1 MNPLQDIFIS
11 YGRADSKQFAQQLN
25 ERLVAE
31 GFEVWFDFDDIPLG
45 VDYQKQID
53 DGIEKADNFLFI
65 MSPHSINSP
74 YCRLEV
80 ELALRRNKRIIPLL
94 HVEEISHATW
104 QQRNPHGSPDDWQT
118 YQSQGKH
125 SSFANMHPAI
135 SKINWVY
142 CREGIEVF
150 DASFAGLLDILSRH
164 RDYVHQHTKLL
175 AQAIE
180 WDTNQ
185 RQPRYLLEPEARQ
198 RAEAWLH
205 THFKDSQPP
214 CEPTVLHCEWITE
227 SIKQANNGMTE
238 VFLSYAAEHKAFTEA
253 LRKTLIREGLT
264 IWTNYTDL
272 TTGEEFLAAINR
284 GIEDTDTIVYILS
297 PEAIASTYC
306 QQEINYA
313 FSLNKR
319 IIPLLLKP
327 IVWQDLPEP
336 STSFQYVQYID
347 FSDWDEESIL
357 LKRETPAVSQLLNV
371 LKQDKNYYHR
381 HKLAL
386 SQALKW
392 QRQEYNPSL
401 LLRGNALRQ
410 FEAWLNIAEGR
421 AYAAALPIQ
430 AEFIAASRDQP
441 ADVALEV
448 FIAYG
453 DEDIEF
459 AHKLNNALQDQGKST
474 WFDQESIDSGQDSRT
489 EINNGIEQADNFIFI
504 ISPDA
509 VTSAVCLQSL
519 EYAQSLGKRI
529 IPIWLR
535 SVESTALPSAIASLK
550 CIDFQ
555 HHREDFYEH
564 YSELVRTLDS
574 DRDHVR
580 GHTKWLHRSLEWEAN
595 NQPQDMLLRGNELAI
610 AETWLQE
617 ALEHLKH
624 PLPTDLQKAFFD
636 TSRQAVE
643 AAIQAEKERQAKM
656 LHLQQERAQEAEA
669 RLAAEKRGA
678 RIQKF
683 FLGAVSV
690 GFAIACGLSVSNW
703 IQHHRSLKNALE
715 ATATSSAALFASN
728 QKLKAVVEAVR
739 AKRQLPQIRGQH
751 PELELMVERVLQQS
765 IYGVQAINHLVGH
778 EEWVVAVS
786 FSPNGEFL
794 ASGSKDGVLKIWQAD
809 GQLLHTLD
817 SHKNGVWGVAFSPD
831 NQQLVSGGADNKVR
845 LWNLDGTLERTL
857 EGHEATVASVAYS
870 PDGNMI
876 ASASVDKTVRLW
888 NSQGES
894 LATFSGNG
902 GSFVSVAFSPNS
914 ELLAAASADGL
925 VTLWTL
931 TGEQVAVLKG
941 HEGTVWNVAFSPDG
955 QTVASVSADGTIKLW
970 SLDGTLLQTLEG
982 HRDDV
987 EGIAFSPDGNLIVS
1001 GGADHTVRL
1010 WRRDGTPISILR
1022 GHDDWVWSVSMS
1034 TDGKTIASG
1043 GGDNVVNLWR
1053 LNDLFRTLEGHPN
1066 EVWDTTFSPDGQ
1078 LIAASVGD
1086 GSIWL
1091 WEKDGSLRKSFEAHT
1106 SGIEQVAFSPDGQTL
1121 ASASWDTTLKLWDL
1135 QGNLL
1140 NTLQGHKN
1148 WVLGVKFSPDGQ
1160 LLASSSEDG
1169 TVRLWTRTGET
1180 VAVMGEGMPYGP
1192 ADGITFTPDGQYIA
1206 VGFNDGKV
1214 RIWDLAGNLM
1224 SELAGHS
1231 GPVYGVAFSPEDD
1244 LIATAGA
1251 DQTIRLWARDG
1262 EWLKTLEGHEDWV
1275 WRVTFSPD
1283 GQMLASAGNDRTVR
1297 LWSREG
1303 ELLKTLRGHK
1313 EAVEGIQFSP
1323 DGNTLASA
1331 SWDTRV
1337 ILWNLE
1343 EALKI
1348 DPLEY
1353 GCNWIHDYL
1362 TYSAEVKDSDRQ
1374 LCEGLN

>member
-1 MNPLQDIFIS
+1 MNPFQDIFIS
-11 YGRADSKQFAQQLN
+11 YGRADSKPFAQQLN

-65 MSPHSINSP
+65 ISPHSINSP

-80 ELALRRNKRIIPLL
+80 ELALRRNKRMIPLL
-94 HVEEISHATW
+94 HVEEISYATW
-104 QQRNPHGSPDDWQT
+104 QQRNPHGSVEEWQA
-118 YQSQGKH
+118 YQAQGKH
-125 SSFANMHPAI
+125 SSFPNMHPVI
-135 SKINWVY
+135 GKINWVY
-142 CREGIEVF
+142 FREGIEAF
-150 DASFAGLLDILSRH
+150 EPSFAGLLDILSRH
-164 RDYVHQHTKLL
+164 QDYVRQHTRLL

-180 WDTNQ
+180 WDASQ
-185 RQPRYLLEPEARQ
+185 RQPYYLLEKAKRQ
-198 RAEAWLH
+198 QAETWLH
-205 THFKDSQPP
+205 TTFKDSQAP
-214 CEPTVLHCEWITE
+214 CEPTVLHCELITE
-227 SIKQANNGMTE
+227 SIKQVSNGMTD
-238 VFLSYAAEHKAFTEA
+238 VFISYAAEHKAFTET
-253 LRKTLIREGLT
+253 LRKILIREGLT
-264 IWTNYTDL
+264 VWTNYIDL
-272 TTGEEFLAAINR
+272 TTGDEFLTAINR
-284 GIEDTDTIVYILS
+284 GIEDTDTIIYILS
-297 PEAIASTYC
+297 PEAIASAYC

-313 FSLNKR
+313 LSLNKR
-319 IIPLLLKP
+319 IIPLLLRP
-327 IVWQDLPEP
+327 VVWEDLPNP
-336 STSFQYVQYID
+336 LNSFQYVQYID
-347 FSDWDEESIL
+347 FSNWDEESTVL
-357 LKRETPAVSQLLNV
+357 RRESPAISQLLNA
-371 LKQDKNYYHR
+371 LKQDKTYYHR

-392 QRQEYNPSL
+392 ERQERNPSL

-410 FEAWLNIAEGR
+410 FAAWLTIAEGKDST
-421 AYAAALPIQ
+421 AALPIQ
-430 AEFIAASRDQP
+430 AEFITASRAQS
-441 ADVALEV
+441 ANVALEV

-459 AHKLNNALQDQGKST
+459 AQKLNNALQDQGKGA
-474 WFDQESIDSGQDSRT
+474 WFDQESIDSGQDSRA
-489 EINNGIEQADNFIFI
+489 EINSGIEQTDNFIFI

-509 VTSAVCLQSL
+509 VASSVCVQSL
-519 EYAQSLGKRI
+519 EYAQRLGKRI
-529 IPIWLR
+529 IPVLLR
-535 SVESTALPSAIASLK
+535 AVESATLPSAIASLK
-550 CIDFQ
+550 HIDFR

-580 GHTKWLHRSLEWEAN
+580 GHTKWLNRSLEWEAHG
-595 NQPQDMLLRGNELAI
+595 QPQDMLLRGNELAV
-610 AETWLQE
+610 AETWLQA
-617 ALEHLKH
+617 ALGHLKK
-624 PLPTDLQKAFFD
+624 PLPTDLQKAFFN

-690 GFAIACGLSVSNW
+690 GFAIACGLSVSTW
-703 IQHHRSLKNALE
+703 MQHHRSLKNALE

-739 AKRQLPQIRGQH
+739 AKRQLPHIRGQH
-751 PELELMVERVLQQS
+751 SELELMVERVLQQS

-778 EEWVVAVS
+778 EEWVVAVN

-794 ASGSKDGVLKIWQAD
+794 ASGSKDGILKIWQAN
-809 GQLLHTLD
+809 GQLLHTLN
-817 SHKNGVWGVAFSPD
+817 SHDNGVWGVAFSPD

-845 LWNLDGTLERTL
+845 LWTLDGTLERTL
-857 EGHEATVASVAYS
+857 EGHEAAVASVAYS

-876 ASASVDKTVRLW
+876 ASASVDKTIRLW
-888 NSQGES
+888 DSQGEP
-894 LATFSGNG
+894 LATFSGHG
-902 GSFVSVAFSPNS
+902 GYVVSVAFSPNS

-931 TGEQVAVLKG
+931 TGEQVAVLRG
-941 HEGTVWNVAFSPDG
+941 HEGPVWNVAFSPDG

-970 SLDGTLLQTLEG
+970 SLDGMLLQTLEG

-1022 GHDDWVWSVSMS
+1022 GHNDWVWSVSMS
-1034 TDGKTIASG
+1034 SDGKTIASG

-1066 EVWDTTFSPDGQ
+1066 EVWDATFSPDGQ
-1078 LIAASVGD
+1078 LIATSVGD

-1091 WEKDGSLRKSFEAHT
+1091 WEKDGSLQKTFEAHT

-1135 QGNLL
+1135 EGNLL
-1140 NTLQGHKN
+1140 QTLEGHEN

-1180 VAVMGEGMPYGP
+1180 VAAMGEGMSYGP
-1192 ADGITFTPDGQYIA
+1192 ADGLTFTPDGEYIA
-1206 VGFNDGKV
+1206 AGFNDGKV

-1224 SELAGHS
+1224 AELAGHE
-1231 GPVYGVAFSPEDD
+1231 GAVYSAAFSPEDD

-1251 DQTIRLWARDG
+1251 DKTIRLWTRSG
-1262 EWLKTLEGHEDWV
+1262 ELLQTLEGHEDWV

-1313 EAVEGIQFSP
+1313 EAVEGIHFSP
-1323 DGNTLASA
+1323 DGKTLASA

-1353 GCNWIHDYL
+1353 GCDWIHDYL
-1362 TYSAEVKDSDRQ
+1362 TYSAEVKESDRQ
-1374 LCEGLN
+1374 LCEGLH